1 MVSSAGTERPVKRRR
16 LSVEDRRAELLRTCL
31 DLLGVRPWDEVTM
44 AEVAE
49 AAGVSKPLLYHYFST
64 KTDLYRATVV
74 AAADELREATR
85 PDPDLPV
92 GPRMRAALDAHLD
105 WIDAHAL
112 AYRAVIQGALSSDP
126 VVQEEV
132 ERSRAETI
140 DRLAQAFG
148 INQLTELQR
157 ITLRGWVG
165 FLESASL
172 EWLATRAV
180 SQSQLRDLLAA
191 SAAALPQLID
201 RLSSPTPH

>member
-1 MVSSAGTERPVKRRR
+1 MVNSVRTAELGKRRR
-16 LSVEDRRAELLRTCL
+16 LSVADRRAELLRTCL
-31 DLLGVRPWDEVTM
+31 DLLGQRPWDEVTM

-172 EWLATRAV
+172 EWLATKAV
-180 SQSQLRDLLAA
+180 SQSQLRDLLAT
-191 SAAALPQLID
+191 SAAALPQLVD